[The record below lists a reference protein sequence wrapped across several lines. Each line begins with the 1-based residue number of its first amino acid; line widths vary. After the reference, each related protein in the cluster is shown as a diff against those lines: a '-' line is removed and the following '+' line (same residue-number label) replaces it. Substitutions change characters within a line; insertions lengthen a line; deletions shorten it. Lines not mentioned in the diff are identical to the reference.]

1 TELPDWLLLHFQI
14 DNDGHWASPQVLGPA
29 LRQRLTA
36 PGLDVPL
43 DNATPQRERLLAEL
57 KQQLAP
63 PTLLA
68 QVRRRS
74 EWLEQVDNTLALAN
88 PNFDP
93 GNNLAQAAQP
103 PAQAAV
109 QAQVPPPQADQ
120 SVYPNANWNQ
130 NAGGYQTRND
140 QRFRVQQENRGPRQQ
155 IDASVFEN
163 NIMHN
168 GSLWF
173 APGKGRPSGR
183 LAAVS
188 RRPMV
193 PLWLPAVNGRE
204 LLVVARLVEVGDRQL
219 VQGVVLDWTHLQKVL
234 AAEVAELFPDA
245 RFLPM
250 RDPEPPHPE
259 RTMTHLPVE
268 MDPGI
273 EAPPLA
279 DAGWTPL
286 RIGLALAWAAALVAL
301 CAVGLGS
308 WGLLDLSERR
318 FRFVSAVT
326 HELRTPLT
334 TLRLYLDM
342 LTGGMVREE
351 AQRAEYLHTLRAEAD
366 RLHRLVANVLDFSRL
381 ENQRPRLV
389 VSRVTPADLLEKARA
404 TWRQRCQDA
413 GKELVVV
420 NEAGDAA
427 LATDA
432 ELAQQVLGNLID
444 NACKYSQGA
453 EERRI
458 WLRAR
463 RDGKWLVLEVEDGGP
478 GVPAGERRAIFR
490 AFRRGRGAD
499 ATGGVGLGLALA
511 RRWARLLGGRLT
523 LRGGLGGACF
533 LFELPLHGGDEPRRS
548 P

>member
-1 TELPDWLLLHFQI
+1 MAHWLRGKRGGLAAFVLIAALVAGGLGWATHAALRLESEQRQGRAQAELDDRIRLAMSLLDSRVAPTLSREENRPYNHYSAVYAVPGALVNKNGVWRPDTVLEASPLLGTELPDWLLLHFQI

-389 VSRVTPADLLEKARA
+389 VSRVTPADLL
-404 TWRQRCQDA
+404 
-413 GKELVVV
+413 
-420 NEAGDAA
+420 
-427 LATDA
+427 
-432 ELAQQVLGNLID
+432 
-444 NACKYSQGA
+444 
-453 EERRI
+453 
-458 WLRAR
+458 
-463 RDGKWLVLEVEDGGP
+463 
-478 GVPAGERRAIFR
+478 
-490 AFRRGRGAD
+490 
-499 ATGGVGLGLALA
+499 
-511 RRWARLLGGRLT
+511 
-523 LRGGLGGACF
+523 
-533 LFELPLHGGDEPRRS
+533 
-548 P
+548 